1 MPKHYKEMIDEIIN
15 KMDEAKAMGGKFIV
29 RMKRPGQKSVSAIFD
44 TKAQADAYEKEKKK
58 LGFQIED
65 APANS
70 VAGGGVDLAPNAAVS
85 QSPHMIKRKKE
96 QGDEQ
101 EKIKDKI
108 KKMIQN
114 NEDNNNI
121 LLKQV
126 LDGLDKV
133 DTKVDELSYGK
144 TEIEEVEKQN
154 YKTFKDKYVEDV
166 RKMPDGRFGVYADKF
181 KNKKR
186 VLTPKG
192 KHAKEL
198 KKVYKNEKDA
208 NDYMAAIMIAKGG

>member
-70 VAGGGVDLAPNAAVS
+70 VAGGGVDMNPTGAKMM
-85 QSPHMIKRKKE
+85 SPSIQRRKKR

-101 EKIKDKI
+101 EKIAKKI
-108 KKMIQN
+108 SKMIKQ
-114 NEDNNNI
+114 NEDNNNVI
-121 LLKQV
+121 LKQV
-126 LDGLDKV
+126 NESLSKVEDKSDEKLGLKQDV
-133 DTKVDELSYGK
+133 D
-144 TEIEEVEKQN
+144 IEEKE
-154 YKTFKDKYVEDV
+154 YKTFRDKYN
-166 RKMPDGRFGVYADKF
+166 G
-181 KNKKR
+181 
-186 VLTPKG
+186 
-192 KHAKEL
+192 
-198 KKVYKNEKDA
+198 
-208 NDYMAAIMIAKGG
+208 